1 MELSDSQ
8 RVVNKRL
15 SGLRIGG
22 ILFSFSGAVLLGG
35 CGWFDQAE
43 VARDAASVEDRL
55 GSVGSLEPDRPGFRS
70 LTQSRDPYL
79 ALRPVAEDR
88 SLLPE
93 DLRSETGIVVTLGD
107 EPGDEVLARRISDA
121 AGLEVRL
128 VGAEWLGAGES
139 LAGVEAGIE
148 VQSGAQAREASGD
161 ARVRTAFNRS
171 GFVSGWLS
179 SWSDE
184 LAGEAGVW
192 SGPLDRLLDAWTQAA
207 GYRWQYDDEA
217 ALVEVVRSETRIFGV
232 HALLGSQKYNVTTTT
247 VGAGGE
253 ATSGSS
259 SQSISSEMTY
269 DPWQE
274 IGPQA
279 VAAAGPEGTVS
290 ISAAS
295 ATVTATGLPRAVER
309 VRAYLEHV
317 NRHVLRPVTLS
328 VHLYSVRFDK
338 GSDYEVGLTG
348 ILPEAFGSNFAVGVD
363 GGTISVV
370 RPTSVGAS
378 SLRATVS
385 ALRKVGTASR
395 VLSVDVPTLNGRP
408 AQFYDLFD
416 QAYLQQVSTTIEDG
430 VRAVELTPG
439 TVSSGFG
446 LSFVARIVAPDEVL
460 ARITA
465 TIQDRPEFAAFGA
478 AGNQIQLPSG
488 GRRAIVVTQ
497 RIARGETLLLTGF
510 RDRSSSGERS
520 GTFHPAVPLPEG
532 GADAAIARIETAL
545 LVTADI
551 GTPLGISERR
561 LGTGF
566 PAGGPVA
573 KVESGNAA
581 PADPA
586 LQDAVSPA
594 AGGAARE
601 AGG

>member
-1 MELSDSQ
+1 MGGKLLDSPH
-8 RVVNKRL
+8 VVNRPSSARVGSMLL
-15 SGLRIGG
+15 SLS
-22 ILFSFSGAVLLGG
+22 LGAVLLGG

-43 VARDAASVEDRL
+43 VARDAASVETRL
-55 GSVGSLEPDRPGFRS
+55 GSVGSLKPDRPGFRS

-121 AGLEVRL
+121 AGIGVR
-128 VGAEWLGAGES
+128 
-139 LAGVEAGIE
+139 LAGVRWQRPGDEAGTL
-148 VQSGAQAREASGD
+148 EAPAESV
-161 ARVRTAFNRS
+161 RVD
-171 GFVSGWLS
+171 WLS

-207 GYRWQYDDEA
+207 GYRWQYDDEV

-279 VAAAGPEGTVS
+279 VAAAGAEGTVS

-378 SLRATVS
+378 SLRATVN

>member
-1 MELSDSQ
+1 ML
-8 RVVNKRL
+8 L
-15 SGLRIGG
+15 AAA
-22 ILFSFSGAVLLGG
+22 ILLPG
-35 CGWFDQAE
+35 CGWFDQDE
-43 VARDAASVEDRL
+43 VAREAASVETRL
-55 GSVGSLEPDRPGFRS
+55 GSVGSLEPDSPGFRS

-121 AGLEVRL
+121 AGVDVRL
-128 VGAEWLGAGES
+128 VGVGWQRPVGEAGP
-139 LAGVEAGIE
+139 VEA
-148 VQSGAQAREASGD
+148 VVD
-161 ARVRTAFNRS
+161 TVRTD
-171 GFVSGWLS
+171 WLS

-207 GYRWQYDDEA
+207 GYRWRYDDET
-217 ALVEVVRSETRIFGV
+217 ALVEVLRSETRIFGV
-232 HALLGSQKYNVTTTT
+232 HALAGRQTYGVTTTT
-247 VGAGGE
+247 QGSGGE
-253 ATSGSS
+253 ATTGSS
-259 SQSISSEMTY
+259 SQSISSETVY
-269 DPWQE
+269 DPWTE
-274 IGPQA
+274 IAPQA
-279 VAAAGPEGTVS
+279 VAAAGPEGMVS
-290 ISAAS
+290 ISAAA
-295 ATVTATGLPRAVER
+295 ATVTVTGLPRAVDR
-309 VRAYLEHV
+309 VRTYLEHV

-348 ILPEAFGSNFAVGVD
+348 LLPEVFGSNFQVGIG

-370 RPTSVGAS
+370 KPTSVGAS
-378 SLRATVS
+378 SLRATVN

-416 QAYLQQVSTTIEDG
+416 QAYLKEIATTVEDG
-430 VRAVELTPG
+430 VRSYELTPG

-446 LSFVARIVAPDEVL
+446 LSFVARVVAPDEIL

-520 GTFHPAVPLPEG
+520 GTFHPDIPLPGG
-532 GADAAIARIETAL
+532 GADADIARIETAL

-573 KVESGNAA
+573 QVESGNAA
-581 PADPA
+581 PADP
-586 LQDAVSPA
+586 VRR
-594 AGGAARE
+594 GTARE

>member
-1 MELSDSQ
+1 ML
-8 RVVNKRL
+8 L
-15 SGLRIGG
+15 AAA
-22 ILFSFSGAVLLGG
+22 ILLPG
-35 CGWFDQAE
+35 CGWFDQDE
-43 VARDAASVEDRL
+43 VAREAASVETRL

-121 AGLEVRL
+121 AGVDVRL
-128 VGAEWLGAGES
+128 VGVGWQRPVGEAGP
-139 LAGVEAGIE
+139 VEA
-148 VQSGAQAREASGD
+148 VVD
-161 ARVRTAFNRS
+161 AVRTD
-171 GFVSGWLS
+171 WLS

-192 SGPLDRLLDAWTQAA
+192 SGPLDQLLDAWTQAA
-207 GYRWQYDDEA
+207 GYRWRYDDET
-217 ALVEVVRSETRIFGV
+217 ALVEVLRSETRIFGV
-232 HALLGSQKYNVTTTT
+232 HALAGRQTYGVTTTT
-247 VGAGGE
+247 QGSGGE
-253 ATSGSS
+253 ATTGSS
-259 SQSISSEMTY
+259 SQSISSETVY
-269 DPWQE
+269 DPWTE
-274 IGPQA
+274 IAPQA
-279 VAAAGPEGTVS
+279 VAAAGPEGMVS
-290 ISAAS
+290 ISAAA
-295 ATVTATGLPRAVER
+295 ATVTVTGLPRAVDR
-309 VRAYLEHV
+309 VRTYLEHV

-348 ILPEAFGSNFAVGVD
+348 LLPEVFGSNFQVGIG

-370 RPTSVGAS
+370 KPTSVGAS
-378 SLRATVS
+378 SLRATVN

-416 QAYLQQVSTTIEDG
+416 QAYLKEIATTVEDG
-430 VRAVELTPG
+430 VRSYELTPG

-446 LSFVARIVAPDEVL
+446 LSFVARVVAPDEIL

-520 GTFHPAVPLPEG
+520 GTFHPDIPLPGG
-532 GADAAIARIETAL
+532 GADADIARIETAL

-573 KVESGNAA
+573 QVESGNAA
-581 PADPA
+581 PADP
-586 LQDAVSPA
+586 VRR
-594 AGGAARE
+594 GTARE

>member
-1 MELSDSQ
+1 MSDSR
-8 RVVNKRL
+8 RVVNRRS
-15 SGLRIGG
+15 SGTAAGALLLAAA
-22 ILFSFSGAVLLGG
+22 ILLPG
-35 CGWFDQAE
+35 CGRFDQDE

-79 ALRPVAEDR
+79 ALRPVTEDR

-121 AGLEVRL
+121 AGIGVRL
-128 VGAEWLGAGES
+128 AGVRWQGPAGEGES
-139 LAGVEAGIE
+139 LEAPAE
-148 VQSGAQAREASGD
+148 SV
-161 ARVRTAFNRS
+161 RVD
-171 GFVSGWLS
+171 WLS

-207 GYRWQYDDEA
+207 GYRWQYDDGTA
-217 ALVEVVRSETRIFGV
+217 TVEVVRSETRIFGV

-295 ATVTATGLPRAVER
+295 ATVTAAGLPRAVER

-317 NRHVLRPVTLS
+317 NGHVLRPVTLS

-348 ILPEAFGSNFAVGVD
+348 ILPEAFGSNFVVGVD
-363 GGTISVV
+363 GGAISVV
-370 RPTSVGAS
+370 RPTSIGAS
-378 SLRATVS
+378 SLRATVN

-446 LSFVARIVAPDEVL
+446 LSFVARIVAPEEVL

-520 GTFHPAVPLPEG
+520 GTFHPAIPLPEG
-532 GADAAIARIETAL
+532 GADADIARVETAL

-573 KVESGNAA
+573 KAGSGNAG
-581 PADPA
+581 PADA
-586 LQDAVSPA
+586 VRQDAVAPA

-601 AGG
+601 SGG

>member
-1 MELSDSQ
+1 MLLS
-8 RVVNKRL
+8 L
-15 SGLRIGG
+15 SLGT
-22 ILFSFSGAVLLGG
+22 VLLGG
-35 CGWFDQAE
+35 CGWFDQDE
-43 VARDAASVEDRL
+43 VARDAASVETRL

-121 AGLEVRL
+121 AGIGVRL
-128 VGAEWLGAGES
+128 VGVRWQPPVGE
-139 LAGVEAGIE
+139 GGPV
-148 VQSGAQAREASGD
+148 D
-161 ARVRTAFNRS
+161 AVTDTVRTLTDTVR
-171 GFVSGWLS
+171 VDWLS

-217 ALVEVVRSETRIFGV
+217 ATVEVVRSETRIFGV

-253 ATSGSS
+253 ATAGSS

-269 DPWQE
+269 DPWLE

-348 ILPEAFGSNFAVGVD
+348 ILPEAFGSNFVVGVQ
-363 GGTISVV
+363 GGAISVV

-378 SLRATVS
+378 SLRATVN

-532 GADAAIARIETAL
+532 GVDTDIARVETAL

-551 GTPLGISERR
+551 GTPFGISERR
-561 LGTGF
+561 LGAGF

-594 AGGAARE
+594 VTGAARE

>member
-1 MELSDSQ
+1 M
-8 RVVNKRL
+8 
-15 SGLRIGG
+15 
-22 ILFSFSGAVLLGG
+22 
-35 CGWFDQAE
+35 
-43 VARDAASVEDRL
+43 
-55 GSVGSLEPDRPGFRS
+55 
-70 LTQSRDPYL
+70 
-79 ALRPVAEDR
+79 
-88 SLLPE
+88 
-93 DLRSETGIVVTLGD
+93 
-107 EPGDEVLARRISDA
+107 LARRISDA
-121 AGLEVRL
+121 AGIGVRL
-128 VGAEWLGAGES
+128 VGARWQSPVGE
-139 LAGVEAGIE
+139 GGPV
-148 VQSGAQAREASGD
+148 D
-161 ARVRTAFNRS
+161 AVTDTVRTLTDTVR
-171 GFVSGWLS
+171 VDWLS
-179 SWSDE
+179 SWADE

-207 GYRWQYDDEA
+207 GYRWQYDDGTA
-217 ALVEVVRSETRIFGV
+217 TVEVVRSETRIFAV

-279 VAAAGPEGTVS
+279 EAAAGPEGTVS
-290 ISAAS
+290 VSAAS

-348 ILPEAFGSNFAVGVD
+348 ILPEVFGSNFAVGVD

-378 SLRATVS
+378 SLRATVN

-532 GADAAIARIETAL
+532 GADTDIARVETAL
-545 LVTADI
+545 LVAADI

-561 LGTGF
+561 LGTRF
-566 PAGGPVA
+566 LSGGPVA
-573 KVESGNAA
+573 QVESGNAA
-581 PADPA
+581 LAFPA

-594 AGGAARE
+594 AAGAARE
-601 AGG
+601 TGG

>member
-1 MELSDSQ
+1 M
-8 RVVNKRL
+8 
-15 SGLRIGG
+15 
-22 ILFSFSGAVLLGG
+22 
-35 CGWFDQAE
+35 
-43 VARDAASVEDRL
+43 
-55 GSVGSLEPDRPGFRS
+55 
-70 LTQSRDPYL
+70 
-79 ALRPVAEDR
+79 AEDR

-121 AGLEVRL
+121 AGIGVR
-128 VGAEWLGAGES
+128 
-139 LAGVEAGIE
+139 LAGVRW
-148 VQSGAQAREASGD
+148 QSPVGEGGPVD
-161 ARVRTAFNRS
+161 AVTDTVRTLTDTVR
-171 GFVSGWLS
+171 VDWLS

-217 ALVEVVRSETRIFGV
+217 ALVEVVRSETRIFAV

-279 VAAAGPEGTVS
+279 VAAAGAEGTVS
-290 ISAAS
+290 VSAAS

-348 ILPEAFGSNFAVGVD
+348 ILPEAFGSNFAVGVG

-378 SLRATVS
+378 SLRATVN

-416 QAYLQQVSTTIEDG
+416 QAYLKEIATTVEDG
-430 VRAVELTPG
+430 VRSYELTPG

-581 PADPA
+581 LAVPVR
-586 LQDAVSPA
+586 QGAVSPVSA
-594 AGGAARE
+594 DAPRESGG
-601 AGG
+601 

>member
-1 MELSDSQ
+1 M
-8 RVVNKRL
+8 
-15 SGLRIGG
+15 
-22 ILFSFSGAVLLGG
+22 
-35 CGWFDQAE
+35 
-43 VARDAASVEDRL
+43 
-55 GSVGSLEPDRPGFRS
+55 
-70 LTQSRDPYL
+70 
-79 ALRPVAEDR
+79 AEDR

-107 EPGDEVLARRISDA
+107 EPGDEVLARRLSDA
-121 AGLEVRL
+121 AGIGVRL
-128 VGAEWLGAGES
+128 VGVRWQRPAA
-139 LAGVEAGIE
+139 EAGPL
-148 VQSGAQAREASGD
+148 EAPAESV
-161 ARVRTAFNRS
+161 RVD
-171 GFVSGWLS
+171 WLS

-192 SGPLDRLLDAWTQAA
+192 SGPLDRLLDAWTEAA

-217 ALVEVVRSETRIFGV
+217 ALVEVVRSETRIFAV

-274 IGPQA
+274 IEPQA
-279 VAAAGPEGTVS
+279 EAAAGPEGTVS

-378 SLRATVS
+378 SLRATVN

-416 QAYLQQVSTTIEDG
+416 QAYLQKVSTTISDG

-532 GADAAIARIETAL
+532 GADTDIARVETAL

-566 PAGGPVA
+566 PAGGPIA
-573 KVESGNAA
+573 KIESGNAA

-586 LQDAVSPA
+586 LQDAVSPTA
-594 AGGAARE
+594 AGAARE
-601 AGG
+601 TGG

>member
-1 MELSDSQ
+1 MGGKLLDSPH
-8 RVVNKRL
+8 VVNRPSSGRVGSMLL
-15 SGLRIGG
+15 SLS
-22 ILFSFSGAVLLGG
+22 LGAVLLGG

-43 VARDAASVEDRL
+43 VARDAASVETRL

-121 AGLEVRL
+121 AGIGVR
-128 VGAEWLGAGES
+128 
-139 LAGVEAGIE
+139 LAGVRWQRPGDEAGTL
-148 VQSGAQAREASGD
+148 EAPAESV
-161 ARVRTAFNRS
+161 RVD
-171 GFVSGWLS
+171 WLS

-207 GYRWQYDDEA
+207 GYRWQYDNEV

-279 VAAAGPEGTVS
+279 EAAAGPEGTVS

-378 SLRATVS
+378 SLRATVN

-520 GTFHPAVPLPEG
+520 GTFHPAIPLPEG
-532 GADAAIARIETAL
+532 GADADIARIETAL

-566 PAGGPVA
+566 PTGGPVA

-594 AGGAARE
+594 AAGAARE

>member
-1 MELSDSQ
+1 M
-8 RVVNKRL
+8 
-15 SGLRIGG
+15 
-22 ILFSFSGAVLLGG
+22 
-35 CGWFDQAE
+35 
-43 VARDAASVEDRL
+43 
-55 GSVGSLEPDRPGFRS
+55 
-70 LTQSRDPYL
+70 
-79 ALRPVAEDR
+79 
-88 SLLPE
+88 
-93 DLRSETGIVVTLGD
+93 VTLGD

-121 AGLEVRL
+121 AGIGVR
-128 VGAEWLGAGES
+128 
-139 LAGVEAGIE
+139 LAGVRWQGPAG
-148 VQSGAQAREASGD
+148 GAGPLEEPAESV
-161 ARVRTAFNRS
+161 RVD
-171 GFVSGWLS
+171 WLS

-269 DPWQE
+269 DPWLE

-279 VAAAGPEGTVS
+279 EAAAGPEGTVS

-348 ILPEAFGSNFAVGVD
+348 ILPEAFGSNFVVGVD

-378 SLRATVS
+378 SLRATVN

-532 GADAAIARIETAL
+532 GVDTDIARIETAL

-551 GTPLGISERR
+551 GTAPPEPEERV
-561 LGTGF
+561 GSAE
-566 PAGGPVA
+566 PAAGAAPPGRGGPVA
-573 KVESGNAA
+573 VI
-581 PADPA
+581 D
-586 LQDAVSPA
+586 
-594 AGGAARE
+594 AGGGAVIRPG
-601 AGG
+601 AGSVPGVGSVPNGGRAQ

>member
-1 MELSDSQ
+1 MTETD
-8 RVVNKRL
+8 
-15 SGLRIGG
+15 
-22 ILFSFSGAVLLGG
+22 
-35 CGWFDQAE
+35 
-43 VARDAASVEDRL
+43 AR
-55 GSVGSLEPDRPGFRS
+55 
-70 LTQSRDPYL
+70 
-79 ALRPVAEDR
+79 
-88 SLLPE
+88 LPE
-93 DLRSETGIVVTLGD
+93 DLLSETGIVVTLGD
-107 EPGDEVLARRISDA
+107 GPGDEVLVRRISDA
-121 AGLEVRL
+121 AGLDVRL
-128 VGAEWLGAGES
+128 VGPEWLGAGEL
-139 LAGVEAGIE
+139 LAGVEANAE
-148 VQSGAQAREASGD
+148 VQSGEQSGD
-161 ARVRTAFNRS
+161 LSGAGRVRTGVVRR

-184 LAGEAGVW
+184 LAGDAGVW

-207 GYRWQYDDEA
+207 GYRWRYDDGA
-217 ALVEVVRSETRIFGV
+217 GLVEVVRSETRIFEV
-232 HALLGSQKYNVTTTT
+232 HALSGRQTYSVNTTTT
-247 VGAGGE
+247 GAGGE

-259 SQSISSEMTY
+259 SQSISSETVY
-269 DPWQE
+269 DAWTE

-279 VAAAGPEGTVS
+279 AAAAGAEGTVS
-290 ISAAS
+290 ISAAA
-295 ATVTATGLPRAVER
+295 ATVTASGLPRAVER

-348 ILPEAFGSNFAVGVD
+348 LLPEAFGSNFALGVQ
-363 GGTISVV
+363 GGSIGLVK
-370 RPTSVGAS
+370 PTTVGAS
-378 SLRATVS
+378 TLRATVN

-416 QAYLQQVSTTIEDG
+416 QAYLKEVATTVEDG
-430 VRAVELTPG
+430 VRLVELTPG

-510 RDRSSSGERS
+510 RDRSSSGSRE
-520 GTFHPAVPLPEG
+520 GTFHPSVPLPEG
-532 GADAAIARIETAL
+532 GADADIARVETAL

-551 GTPLGISERR
+551 GRPLGLSERR
-561 LGTGF
+561 LGAGF
-566 PAGGPVA
+566 PPGGPVA
-573 KVESGNAA
+573 QAADRDALPVRKAEESALL
-581 PADPA
+581 PAGDTEP
-586 LQDAVSPA
+586 
-594 AGGAARE
+594 RE

>member
-1 MELSDSQ
+1 MRGKLLDSPH
-8 RVVNKRL
+8 VVNRPSSARVGSMLL
-15 SGLRIGG
+15 SLS
-22 ILFSFSGAVLLGG
+22 LGAVLLGG

-43 VARDAASVEDRL
+43 VARDAASVETRL

-121 AGLEVRL
+121 AGIGVR
-128 VGAEWLGAGES
+128 
-139 LAGVEAGIE
+139 LAGVRWQVPAAEAGPL
-148 VQSGAQAREASGD
+148 EAPAESV
-161 ARVRTAFNRS
+161 RVD
-171 GFVSGWLS
+171 WLS

-217 ALVEVVRSETRIFGV
+217 ALVEVVRSETRIFAV

-279 VAAAGPEGTVS
+279 VAAAGSEGTVS

-378 SLRATVS
+378 SLRATVN

-532 GADAAIARIETAL
+532 GADTDIARVETAL